1 MTCPNCESHAMDTVV
16 ALTILADVRQS
27 MGVGDVPMLSD
38 LPGLALR
45 IRQERDDLRAHINDL
60 SLALDMPGATP
71 AELVRVV
78 EGMAWPPVS
87 LR

>member
-16 ALTILADVRQS
+16 ALTILAEVRHS

-45 IRQERDDLRAHINDL
+45 IKQERDDLRASMDEIRL
-60 SLALDMPGATP
+60 LLDMPGATT
-71 AELVRVV
+71 AEVVRELERVL
-78 EGMAWPPVS
+78 A
-87 LR
+87 